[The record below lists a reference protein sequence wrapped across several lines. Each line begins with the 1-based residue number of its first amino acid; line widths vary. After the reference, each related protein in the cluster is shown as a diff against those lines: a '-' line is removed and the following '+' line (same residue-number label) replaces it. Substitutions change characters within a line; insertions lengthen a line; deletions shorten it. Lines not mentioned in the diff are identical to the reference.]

1 MTATQDT
8 PTTRH
13 DEVQLLLRDL
23 ARVSGALSEIATV
36 WRRAKPYLP
45 RLPLILPLQLQET
58 ARQLD
63 ADIQALAGE
72 GPGQSPGR
80 ARSAAHRFSVLK
92 QGMACARAMTS
103 GPGVPELGDG
113 RLWESLS
120 IFLHRA
126 EAELTDLMLTPS
138 ALSRPGTSR
147 SDRRWRSL
155 IPG

>member
-13 DEVQLLLRDL
+13 DEAQLLLRDL
-23 ARVSGALSEIATV
+23 ARVSGMLSEIATV

-45 RLPLILPLQLQET
+45 GLPLILPLQLQET

-72 GPGQSPGR
+72 GTCQFPGPAQS
-80 ARSAAHRFSVLK
+80 AEHRFSVLK
-92 QGMACARAMTS
+92 QGTACARAMTS
-103 GPGVPELGDG
+103 GPGLPELGDG

-120 IFLHRA
+120 ISLHRA
-126 EAELTDLMLTPS
+126 EAELADLMLTPPARS
-138 ALSRPGTSR
+138 GSRG
-147 SDRRWRSL
+147 L
-155 IPG
+155 AV